1 MYSNSSMYFE
11 DIDVLW
17 YLKKIYR
24 AFLKPLGAIP
34 SLSWCN
40 YLLTNRAN
48 LTTLASF
55 GLYAGRFGIILAVEG
70 SRAWVQ
76 GAKSLKVS
84 ITIIIITNIT
94 NITIIITIILIII
107 IIFILSPSSP
117 YQGSAMCEWPK
128 ADRRHHCPARRCISQ
143 SPDHHDHDHDIEVDD
158 HDHDDIEDDHDD
170 IEVDDHGHDDIEFDD
185 HMRRME
191 RGTTSC
197 VILATTRSVPARLT
211 RASFFTYLEMFESQ
225 DRRSFT
231 KKRWQVSQSEWNS
244 QA

>member
-1 MYSNSSMYFE
+1 MYSNSSTYFE
-11 DIDVLW
+11 DIDVFW
-17 YLKKIYR
+17 YFKKIYR
-24 AFLKPLGAIP
+24 AFLKPLGAMP

-84 ITIIIITNIT
+84 ITITIITNIT
-94 NITIIITIILIII
+94 MIIVIILIIT

-143 SPDHHDHDHDIEVDD
+143 SPDHHDHDNDIEVDD
-158 HDHDDIEDDHDD
+158 HD
-170 IEVDDHGHDDIEFDD
+170 HDDIEFDD